1 MKKLISMMTVA
12 AFLFSVNANA
22 TEAPKEKKKDKAKT
36 EKSCTAAEKKS
47 CASGEKKSCCAA
59 KKAEEKK

>member
-1 MKKLISMMTVA
+1 MKKVISMMAVV
-12 AFLFSVNANA
+12 AFLFSMNANA
-22 TEAPKEKKKDKAKT
+22 NNETPKNKKEAKT

-59 KKAEEKK
+59 KKTEEKK